1 LTQLPKALSV
11 LHRPKILV
19 RPTAPEVAK
28 MGRFDLTVAKTSG
41 MWMPVST
48 I

>member
-1 LTQLPKALSV
+1 M

-19 RPTAPEVAK
+19 RPVAPEVAK
-28 MGRFDLTVAKTSG
+28 MGRFGLTAAKTSG